1 MLQVFFFF
9 VLMSE
14 EEVKKSKKQMHRK
27 DKPWDT
33 DDIDKWKLEE
43 FKPEHAQP
51 ILEVSSF
58 SILFPKYREH
68 YLKECWK
75 EITSQLGKHHIE
87 CQLDLVQGSMTVST
101 TTKTW
106 DPYIIIKARDL
117 LRLLA
122 RSVPYQQ
129 ALKILQD
136 DMQCDVIKIGNLVR
150 NKERFVKR
158 RQRLLGP
165 NGNTLKA
172 IELLTNCYM
181 MVQGNTVSAM
191 GPFKGLKQ
199 VRRIVEDCMKN
210 IHPIYHIKEL
220 MIKRELEKDETL
232 KNENWDRFLPKFKK
246 KNIQTKKVEK
256 KEKKAYTPFP
266 PAQTPRKVMPLNVG
280 RFANGIW

>member
-1 MLQVFFFF
+1 
-9 VLMSE
+9 MSE
-14 EEVKKSKKQMHRK
+14 EETKKSKKQMHRK

-43 FKPEHAQP
+43 FKPEHSQP
-51 ILEVSSF
+51 ILETSSF

-75 EITSQLGKHHIE
+75 EITSQLAKHHVE

-256 KEKKAYTPFP
+256 KEKKVYTPFP
-266 PAQTPRKVMPLNVG
+266 PAQTPRKVGFTYVD
-280 RFANGIW
+280 RFTNGIWRIFLI